1 MTGEPMVTE
10 ARDTRAYGVDTGV
23 MSTAQRRIMGPA
35 MTHLMLVLVSI
46 VMIFPFITMLL
57 TSIMTNSQAYSFPP
71 DLIPKPVT
79 IAPYFQ
85 ALELRP
91 FHIYLLNSLLVAF
104 VITAGRLFTCSLG
117 AFAFARLQFPG
128 RDQIFWVYLSTLML
142 PEQVTLI
149 PLFFIMKNFGWID
162 KYQGLTIP
170 FIVTAFGVFLLRQ
183 FFLTIPR
190 ELEDAAIIDG
200 CGPFGLYWRIILPLA
215 VPGLAAL
222 GVLTF
227 VNAYNMFVWPL
238 IVTNSDSM
246 RTIVVG
252 IGLLTADNA
261 NLTNWPRMMAI
272 SSIAVIPSLLIFV
285 FGQRYFVQGITLSGL
300 KG

>member
-1 MTGEPMVTE
+1 MAVGVRAPIGQTVGARATTIARRREVGRVVTH
-10 ARDTRAYGVDTGV
+10 V
-23 MSTAQRRIMGPA
+23 IMIA
-35 MTHLMLVLVSI
+35 LSI
-46 VMIFPFITMLL
+46 IMIFPFVTMLL
-57 TSIMTNSQAYSFPP
+57 TSTMTLSQAYSFPP
-71 DLIPKPVT
+71 DLIPKPFT

-91 FHIYLLNSLLVAF
+91 FHIYLLNSLAVAI
-104 VITAGRLFTCSLG
+104 VITVGRLFTCSLA

-128 RDQIFWVYLSTLML
+128 RDAIFYVYLSTLML

-149 PLFFIMKNFGWID
+149 PLFFIIKNFGWID
-162 KYQGLTIP
+162 RYQGLTIP

-215 VPGLAAL
+215 LPGLAAL

-227 VNAYNMFVWPL
+227 VNSYNMFVWPL
-238 IVTNSDSM
+238 IVTNSDAM

-252 IGLLTADNA
+252 IGLLTADNT

-272 SSIAVIPSLLIFV
+272 SSIAVIPSLLIFI

>member
-1 MTGEPMVTE
+1 VSSS
-10 ARDTRAYGVDTGV
+10 A
-23 MSTAQRRIMGPA
+23 AQRVPVVANTWAMSAVRRQFVGPA
-35 MTHLMLVLVSI
+35 ATHLLMIVLSI
-46 VMIFPFITMLL
+46 VMIFPFVTMLL
-57 TSIMTNSQAYSFPP
+57 TSMMTLSQAYSFPP
-71 DLIPKPVT
+71 DLIPKPIT
-79 IAPYFQ
+79 LAPYFQ

-91 FHIYLLNSLLVAF
+91 FHIYLFNSLLVALA
-104 VITAGRLFTCSLG
+104 ITVGRLFTCSLG

-128 RDQIFWVYLSTLML
+128 RDAIFWVYLSTLML
-142 PEQVTLI
+142 PEQITLI

-162 KYQGLTIP
+162 RYQGLIVP
-170 FIVTAFGVFLLRQ
+170 FVVTAFGVFLLRQ

-200 CGPFGLYWRIILPLA
+200 CGPWGLYWRIILPLA

-227 VNAYNMFVWPL
+227 VNSYNMFVWPL

-252 IGLLTADNA
+252 IGLLTADNT

-272 SSIAVIPSLLIFV
+272 SAFAVIPSLLIFV

>member
-1 MTGEPMVTE
+1 VRQGAQAAERIPVIADPRAMTAM
-10 ARDTRAYGVDTGV
+10 
-23 MSTAQRRIMGPA
+23 RRRLIGPA
-35 MTHLMLVLVSI
+35 ATHLLLIVLSI
-46 VMIFPFITMLL
+46 VMIFPFVTMLL
-57 TSIMTNSQAYSFPP
+57 TSLMTLSQAYSFPP
-71 DLIPKPVT
+71 DLIPKPITV
-79 IAPYFQ
+79 APYFQ

-91 FHIYLLNSLLVAF
+91 FHIYLFNSLLVAAA
-104 VITAGRLFTCSLG
+104 ITVGRLFSCSLG

-128 RDQIFWVYLSTLML
+128 RDAIFWVYLSTLML

-162 KYQGLTIP
+162 RYQGLIVP
-170 FIVTAFGVFLLRQ
+170 FVVTAFGVFLLRQ

-200 CGPFGLYWRIILPLA
+200 CGPWSLYWRIILPLA

-227 VNAYNMFVWPL
+227 VNSYNMFVWPL

-252 IGLLTADNA
+252 IGLLTADNT

-272 SSIAVIPSLLIFV
+272 SAFAVIPSLLIFV

>member
-1 MTGEPMVTE
+1 MATV
-10 ARDTRAYGVDTGV
+10 
-23 MSTAQRRIMGPA
+23 RRRLNGPA
-35 MTHLMLVLVSI
+35 ATHLLLIVLSI
-46 VMIFPFITMLL
+46 VMIFPFVTMLL
-57 TSIMTNSQAYSFPP
+57 TSLMTLSQAYSFPP
-71 DLIPKPVT
+71 DLIPKPITV
-79 IAPYFQ
+79 APYFQ

-91 FHIYLLNSLLVAF
+91 FHIYLFNSLLVAAA
-104 VITAGRLFTCSLG
+104 ITVGRLFSCSLG

-128 RDQIFWVYLSTLML
+128 RDAIFWVYLSTLML

-162 KYQGLTIP
+162 RYQGLIVP
-170 FIVTAFGVFLLRQ
+170 FVVTAFGVFLLRQ

-200 CGPFGLYWRIILPLA
+200 CGPWSLYWRIILPLA

-227 VNAYNMFVWPL
+227 VNSYNMFVWPL
-238 IVTNSDSM
+238 IVSNSDSM

-252 IGLLTADNA
+252 IGLLTADNT

-272 SSIAVIPSLLIFV
+272 SAFAVIPSLLIFV

>member
-1 MTGEPMVTE
+1 MSSGPLASGATIQRERAAATWLNFVARRRDAGRIVTHVLMI
-10 ARDTRAYGVDTGV
+10 AL
-23 MSTAQRRIMGPA
+23 SIIM
-35 MTHLMLVLVSI
+35 L
-46 VMIFPFITMLL
+46 FPFVTMLL
-57 TSIMTNSQAYSFPP
+57 TSTMTLSQAYSFPP
-71 DLIPKPVT
+71 DLIPKPFT

-91 FHIYLLNSLLVAF
+91 FHIYLLNSLAVAI
-104 VITAGRLFTCSLG
+104 VITVGRLFTCSLA

-128 RDQIFWVYLSTLML
+128 RDAIFYIYLSTLML

-149 PLFFIMKNFGWID
+149 PLFFIIKNFGWID
-162 KYQGLTIP
+162 RYQGLTVP

-215 VPGLAAL
+215 IPGLAAL

-238 IVTNSDSM
+238 IVTNSDAM

-252 IGLLTADNA
+252 IGLLTADNT

-272 SSIAVIPSLLIFV
+272 SSIAVIPSLLIFI

>member
-1 MTGEPMVTE
+1 MGAPLVSEVRVFRKEVTY
-10 ARDTRAYGVDTGV
+10 ARWRTLA
-23 MSTAQRRIMGPA
+23 RRQLLGPA
-35 MTHLMLVLVSI
+35 ATHLMLIVVSI
-46 VMIFPFITMLL
+46 VMIFPFVTMLL
-57 TSIMTNSQAYSFPP
+57 TSLMTLSQAYSFPP
-71 DLIPKPVT
+71 DLIPKPFTV
-79 IAPYFQ
+79 AAYFQ

-91 FHIYLLNSLLVAF
+91 FHIYLLNSLLIALA
-104 VITAGRLFTCSLG
+104 ITVGRLFSCSLA

-128 RDQIFWVYLSTLML
+128 RDTIFWIYLSTLML

-162 KYQGLTIP
+162 KYQGLIVP

-190 ELEDAAIIDG
+190 EIEDAAIIDG
-200 CGPFGLYWRIILPLA
+200 CGPFGLYSRIILPLA

-227 VNAYNMFVWPL
+227 VNSYNMFVWPL
-238 IVTNSDSM
+238 VVTNSDSM

-272 SSIAVIPSLLIFV
+272 SSIAVIPSLLMFI
-285 FGQRYFVQGITLSGL
+285 FGQRYFVRGITLSGL

>member
-1 MTGEPMVTE
+1 
-10 ARDTRAYGVDTGV
+10 
-23 MSTAQRRIMGPA
+23 MSAIRRQFVGPA
-35 MTHLMLVLVSI
+35 ATHLLMIVLSI
-46 VMIFPFITMLL
+46 VMIFPFVTMLL
-57 TSIMTNSQAYSFPP
+57 TSMMTLSQAYSFPP
-71 DLIPKPVT
+71 DLIPKPIT
-79 IAPYFQ
+79 LAPYFQ

-91 FHIYLLNSLLVAF
+91 FQIYLFNSLLVALA
-104 VITAGRLFTCSLG
+104 ITVGRLFTCSLG

-128 RDQIFWVYLSTLML
+128 RDAIFWVYLSTLML
-142 PEQVTLI
+142 PEQITLI

-162 KYQGLTIP
+162 RYQGLIVP
-170 FIVTAFGVFLLRQ
+170 FVVTAFGVFLLRQ

-200 CGPFGLYWRIILPLA
+200 CGPWGLYWRIILPLA

-227 VNAYNMFVWPL
+227 VNSYNMFVWPL

-252 IGLLTADNA
+252 IGLLTADNT

-272 SSIAVIPSLLIFV
+272 SAFAVIPSLLIFV

>member
-1 MTGEPMVTE
+1 MAAV
-10 ARDTRAYGVDTGV
+10 
-23 MSTAQRRIMGPA
+23 RRRVIGPA
-35 MTHLMLVLVSI
+35 ATHLVLIVLSI
-46 VMIFPFITMLL
+46 VMIFPFVTMLL
-57 TSIMTNSQAYSFPP
+57 TSLMTLSQAYSFPP
-71 DLIPKPVT
+71 DLIPKPLTV
-79 IAPYFQ
+79 APYFQ

-91 FHIYLLNSLLVAF
+91 FHIYLFNSLLVALA
-104 VITAGRLFTCSLG
+104 ITVGRLFSCSLG

-128 RDQIFWVYLSTLML
+128 RDAIFWVYLSTLML

-162 KYQGLTIP
+162 RYQGLIVP
-170 FIVTAFGVFLLRQ
+170 FVVTAFGVFLLRQ

-200 CGPFGLYWRIILPLA
+200 CGPWGLYWRIILPLA
-215 VPGLAAL
+215 IPGLAAL

-227 VNAYNMFVWPL
+227 VNSYNMFVWPL

-252 IGLLTADNA
+252 IGLLTADNT

-272 SSIAVIPSLLIFV
+272 SAFAVIPSLLIFV

>member
-1 MTGEPMVTE
+1 VKLFAPE
-10 ARDTRAYGVDTGV
+10 ALRAPSVADAPAL
-23 MSTAQRRIMGPA
+23 SAARRRFVGPA
-35 MTHLMLVLVSI
+35 VTHLVLIGLSV

-57 TSIMTNSQAYSFPP
+57 TSTMTLAQAYSFPP
-71 DLIPKPVT
+71 DLIPKPFT
-79 IAPYFQ
+79 LAPYFQ

-91 FHIYLLNSLLVAF
+91 FHIYLFNSLLVALA
-104 VITAGRLFTCSLG
+104 ITIGRLVSCSLG
-117 AFAFARLQFPG
+117 AFAFARLEFPG
-128 RDQIFWVYLSTLML
+128 RDTIFWVYLSTLML

-162 KYQGLTIP
+162 RYQGLIVP
-170 FIVTAFGVFLLRQ
+170 FVVTAFGVFLLRQ

-227 VNAYNMFVWPL
+227 VNSYNMFVWPL
-238 IVTNSDSM
+238 IVTNSDAM

-252 IGLLTADNA
+252 IGLLTADNT

-272 SSIAVIPSLLIFV
+272 STLAVIPSLLMFV

>member
-1 MTGEPMVTE
+1 MASRTVGRTPGAVAD
-10 ARDTRAYGVDTGV
+10 ARTL
-23 MSTAQRRIMGPA
+23 TAVRRQIIGPA
-35 MTHLMLVLVSI
+35 ATHVLLIVLSI
-46 VMIFPFITMLL
+46 VMIFPFVTMLL
-57 TSIMTNSQAYSFPP
+57 TSLMTLSQAYSFPP
-71 DLIPKPVT
+71 DLIPKPITV
-79 IAPYFQ
+79 APYFQ

-91 FHIYLLNSLLVAF
+91 FHIYLFNSLLVAAA
-104 VITAGRLFTCSLG
+104 ITVGRLFSCSLG

-128 RDQIFWVYLSTLML
+128 RDAIFWVYLSTLML

-162 KYQGLTIP
+162 RYQGLIVP
-170 FIVTAFGVFLLRQ
+170 FVVTAFGVFLLRQ

-200 CGPFGLYWRIILPLA
+200 CGPWSLYWRIILPLA
-215 VPGLAAL
+215 IPGLAAL

-227 VNAYNMFVWPL
+227 VNSYNMFVWPL

-252 IGLLTADNA
+252 IGLLTADNT

-272 SSIAVIPSLLIFV
+272 SAFAVIPSLLIFV

>member
-1 MTGEPMVTE
+1 MAAV
-10 ARDTRAYGVDTGV
+10 
-23 MSTAQRRIMGPA
+23 RRRVIGPA
-35 MTHLMLVLVSI
+35 ATHLVLMVLSI
-46 VMIFPFITMLL
+46 VMIFPFVTMLL
-57 TSIMTNSQAYSFPP
+57 TSLMTLSQAYSFPP
-71 DLIPKPVT
+71 DLIPKPLTV
-79 IAPYFQ
+79 APYFQ

-91 FHIYLLNSLLVAF
+91 FHIYLFNSLLVALA
-104 VITAGRLFTCSLG
+104 ITVGRLFSCSLG

-128 RDQIFWVYLSTLML
+128 RDAIFWVYLSTLML

-162 KYQGLTIP
+162 RYQGLIVP
-170 FIVTAFGVFLLRQ
+170 FVVTAFGVFLLRQ

-200 CGPFGLYWRIILPLA
+200 CGPWGLYWRIILPLA
-215 VPGLAAL
+215 IPGLAAL

-227 VNAYNMFVWPL
+227 VNSYNMFVWPL

-252 IGLLTADNA
+252 IGLLTADNT

-272 SSIAVIPSLLIFV
+272 SAFAVIPSLLIFV

>member
-1 MTGEPMVTE
+1 MT
-10 ARDTRAYGVDTGV
+10 
-23 MSTAQRRIMGPA
+23 
-35 MTHLMLVLVSI
+35 L
-46 VMIFPFITMLL
+46 
-57 TSIMTNSQAYSFPP
+57 SQAYSFPP
-71 DLIPKPVT
+71 DLIPKPITV
-79 IAPYFQ
+79 APYFQ

-91 FHIYLLNSLLVAF
+91 FHIYLFNSLLVALA
-104 VITAGRLFTCSLG
+104 ITVGRLFSCSLG

-128 RDQIFWVYLSTLML
+128 RDAIFWVYLSTLML

-162 KYQGLTIP
+162 RYQGLIIP
-170 FIVTAFGVFLLRQ
+170 FVVTAFGVFLLRQ

-190 ELEDAAIIDG
+190 EIEDAAIIDG
-200 CGPFGLYWRIILPLA
+200 CGPWSLYWRIILPLA

-227 VNAYNMFVWPL
+227 VNSYNMFVWPL

-252 IGLLTADNA
+252 IGLLTADNT

-272 SSIAVIPSLLIFV
+272 SAFAVIPSLLIFV

>member
-1 MTGEPMVTE
+1 MAIV
-10 ARDTRAYGVDTGV
+10 
-23 MSTAQRRIMGPA
+23 RRQIIGPA
-35 MTHLMLVLVSI
+35 ATHVLLIVLSI
-46 VMIFPFITMLL
+46 VMIFPFVTMLL
-57 TSIMTNSQAYSFPP
+57 TSLMTLSQAYSFPP
-71 DLIPKPVT
+71 DLIPKPITV
-79 IAPYFQ
+79 APYFQ

-91 FHIYLLNSLLVAF
+91 FHIYLFNSLLVAAA
-104 VITAGRLFTCSLG
+104 ITVGRLFSCSLG

-128 RDQIFWVYLSTLML
+128 RDAIFWVYLSTLML

-162 KYQGLTIP
+162 RYQGLIVP
-170 FIVTAFGVFLLRQ
+170 FVVTAFGVFLLRQ

-200 CGPFGLYWRIILPLA
+200 CGPWSLYWRIILPLA
-215 VPGLAAL
+215 IPGLAAL

-227 VNAYNMFVWPL
+227 VNSYNMFVWPL

-252 IGLLTADNA
+252 IGLLTADNT

-272 SSIAVIPSLLIFV
+272 SAFAVIPSLLIFV

>member
-1 MTGEPMVTE
+1 MAV
-10 ARDTRAYGVDTGV
+10 V
-23 MSTAQRRIMGPA
+23 RRQVIGPA
-35 MTHLMLVLVSI
+35 ATHLLLIALSI
-46 VMIFPFITMLL
+46 VMIFPFVTMLL
-57 TSIMTNSQAYSFPP
+57 TSMMTLSQAYSFPP
-71 DLIPKPVT
+71 DLIPKPIT
-79 IAPYFQ
+79 LAPYFQ

-91 FHIYLLNSLLVAF
+91 FHIYLFNSLLVALA
-104 VITAGRLFTCSLG
+104 ITVGRLFTCSLG

-128 RDQIFWVYLSTLML
+128 RDTIFWVYLSTLML

-162 KYQGLTIP
+162 RYQGLIVP

-200 CGPFGLYWRIILPLA
+200 CGPWGLYWRIILPLA

-227 VNAYNMFVWPL
+227 VNSYNMFVWPL

-272 SSIAVIPSLLIFV
+272 SAFAVIPSLLIFV

>member
-1 MTGEPMVTE
+1 VTPTTGRQL
-10 ARDTRAYGVDTGV
+10 A
-23 MSTAQRRIMGPA
+23 GPA
-35 MTHLMLVLVSI
+35 ATPLMLGVVSI
-46 VMIFPFITMLL
+46 IMLFPFVTMLL
-57 TSIMTNSQAYSFPP
+57 TSMMTLSQAYSFPP
-71 DLIPKPVT
+71 DLIPKPIT
-79 IAPYFQ
+79 LAPYTQ
-85 ALELRP
+85 ALQLRP
-91 FHIYLLNSLLVAF
+91 FHIYLLNSLLVALA
-104 VITAGRLFTCSLG
+104 ITIGRLFTCSLG

-128 RDQIFWVYLSTLML
+128 RDTIFWIYLSTLML

-227 VNAYNMFVWPL
+227 VNSYNMFVWPL

-252 IGLLTADNA
+252 IGLLTADNT

-272 SSIAVIPSLLIFV
+272 STFAVIPSLLIFV

>member
-1 MTGEPMVTE
+1 VRPT
-10 ARDTRAYGVDTGV
+10 ADA
-23 MSTAQRRIMGPA
+23 AQRAPTIVDAWPISAERRKLFGSA
-35 MTHLMLVLVSI
+35 ATHLLLIVLSI
-46 VMIFPFITMLL
+46 VMVFPFVTMLL
-57 TSIMTNSQAYSFPP
+57 TSMMTLSQAYSFPP
-71 DLIPKPVT
+71 DLIPKPIT
-79 IAPYFQ
+79 LAPYFE
-85 ALELRP
+85 ALALRP
-91 FHIYLLNSLLVAF
+91 FHIYLFNSLLVALA
-104 VITAGRLFTCSLG
+104 ITVGRLFTCSLA

-128 RDQIFWVYLSTLML
+128 RDTIFYVYLSTLML

-149 PLFFIMKNFGWID
+149 PLFFIMKNFGWVD
-162 KYQGLTIP
+162 KYQALIVP

-227 VNAYNMFVWPL
+227 VNSYNMFVWPL

-252 IGLLTADNA
+252 IGLLTADSS

-272 SSIAVIPSLLIFV
+272 SAFAVIPSLLIFV

>member
-1 MTGEPMVTE
+1 MAV
-10 ARDTRAYGVDTGV
+10 V
-23 MSTAQRRIMGPA
+23 RRQVIGPA
-35 MTHLMLVLVSI
+35 ATHLLLIVLSI
-46 VMIFPFITMLL
+46 VMIFPFVTMLL
-57 TSIMTNSQAYSFPP
+57 TSLMTLSQAYSFPP
-71 DLIPKPVT
+71 DLIPKPLTV
-79 IAPYFQ
+79 APYFQ

-91 FHIYLLNSLLVAF
+91 FHIYLVNSLLVALA
-104 VITAGRLFTCSLG
+104 ITIGRLFSCSLG

-128 RDQIFWVYLSTLML
+128 RDAIFWVYLSTLML

-162 KYQGLTIP
+162 RYQGLIVP
-170 FIVTAFGVFLLRQ
+170 FVVTAFGVFLLRQ

-200 CGPFGLYWRIILPLA
+200 CGPWGLYWRIILPLA
-215 VPGLAAL
+215 IPGLAAL

-227 VNAYNMFVWPL
+227 VNSYNMFVWPL

-252 IGLLTADNA
+252 IGLLTADNT

-272 SSIAVIPSLLIFV
+272 SAFAVIPSLLIFV

>member
-1 MTGEPMVTE
+1 
-10 ARDTRAYGVDTGV
+10 
-23 MSTAQRRIMGPA
+23 MSAIRRQFVGPA
-35 MTHLMLVLVSI
+35 ATHLLMIVLSI
-46 VMIFPFITMLL
+46 VMIFPFVTMLL
-57 TSIMTNSQAYSFPP
+57 TSMMTLSQAYSFPP
-71 DLIPKPVT
+71 DLIPKPIT
-79 IAPYFQ
+79 LAPYFQ

-91 FHIYLLNSLLVAF
+91 FHVYLFNSLLVALA
-104 VITAGRLFTCSLG
+104 ITVGRLFTCSLG

-128 RDQIFWVYLSTLML
+128 RDAIFWVYLSTLML
-142 PEQVTLI
+142 PEQITLI

-162 KYQGLTIP
+162 RYQGLIVP
-170 FIVTAFGVFLLRQ
+170 FVVTAFGVFLLRQ

-200 CGPFGLYWRIILPLA
+200 CGPWGLYWRIILPLA

-227 VNAYNMFVWPL
+227 VNSYNMFVWPL

-252 IGLLTADNA
+252 IGLLTADNT

-272 SSIAVIPSLLIFV
+272 SAFAVIPSLLIFV

>member
-1 MTGEPMVTE
+1 VSQGAQAAAGSPAIAD
-10 ARDTRAYGVDTGV
+10 ARTMAAV
-23 MSTAQRRIMGPA
+23 RRRVIGPA
-35 MTHLMLVLVSI
+35 ATHLVLMVLSI
-46 VMIFPFITMLL
+46 VMIFPFVTMLL
-57 TSIMTNSQAYSFPP
+57 TSLMTLSQAYSFPP
-71 DLIPKPVT
+71 DLIPKPLTV
-79 IAPYFQ
+79 APYFQ

-91 FHIYLLNSLLVAF
+91 FHIYLFNSLLVALA
-104 VITAGRLFTCSLG
+104 ITVGRLFSCSLG

-128 RDQIFWVYLSTLML
+128 RDAIFWVYLSTLML

-162 KYQGLTIP
+162 RYQGLIVP
-170 FIVTAFGVFLLRQ
+170 FVVTAFGVFLLRQ

-200 CGPFGLYWRIILPLA
+200 CGPWGLYWRIIVPLA
-215 VPGLAAL
+215 IPGLAAL

-227 VNAYNMFVWPL
+227 VNSYNMFVWPL

-252 IGLLTADNA
+252 IGLLTADNT

-272 SSIAVIPSLLIFV
+272 SAFAVIPSLLIFV

>member
-1 MTGEPMVTE
+1 MAV
-10 ARDTRAYGVDTGV
+10 V
-23 MSTAQRRIMGPA
+23 RRQVIGPA
-35 MTHLMLVLVSI
+35 ATHLLLIVLSI
-46 VMIFPFITMLL
+46 VMIFPFVTMLL
-57 TSIMTNSQAYSFPP
+57 TSLMTLSQAYSFPP
-71 DLIPKPVT
+71 DLIPKPLTV
-79 IAPYFQ
+79 APYFQ

-91 FHIYLLNSLLVAF
+91 FHIYLFNSLLVALA
-104 VITAGRLFTCSLG
+104 ITIGRLFSCSLG

-128 RDQIFWVYLSTLML
+128 RDAIFWVYLSTLML

-162 KYQGLTIP
+162 RYQGLIVP
-170 FIVTAFGVFLLRQ
+170 FVVTAFGVFLLRQ

-200 CGPFGLYWRIILPLA
+200 CGPWGLYWRIILPLA
-215 VPGLAAL
+215 IPGLAAL

-227 VNAYNMFVWPL
+227 VNSYNMFVWPL

-252 IGLLTADNA
+252 IGLLTADNT

-272 SSIAVIPSLLIFV
+272 SAFAVIPSLLIFV

>member
-1 MTGEPMVTE
+1 MGEPLASDIRILHKAGIQASWTSL
-10 ARDTRAYGVDTGV
+10 AR
-23 MSTAQRRIMGPA
+23 RRVLGLGA
-35 MTHLMLVLVSI
+35 THLLLIVLSI
-46 VMIFPFITMLL
+46 VMMFPFVTMLL
-57 TSIMTNSQAYSFPP
+57 TSLMTLAQAYSFPP
-71 DLIPKPVT
+71 DLIPKPFTV
-79 IAPYFQ
+79 APYFQ

-91 FHIYLLNSLLVAF
+91 FHIYLLNSLLVALT
-104 VITAGRLFTCSLG
+104 ITVGRLLACSLG
-117 AFAFARLQFPG
+117 AFAFARLEFPG
-128 RDQIFWVYLSTLML
+128 RDVIFWIYLSTLML

-162 KYQGLTIP
+162 RYQGLIVP
-170 FIVTAFGVFLLRQ
+170 FVVTAFGVFLLRQ

-190 ELEDAAIIDG
+190 EIEDAAIIDG

-227 VNAYNMFVWPL
+227 VNSYNMFVWPL
-238 IVTNSDSM
+238 IVTNTDAM

-252 IGLLTADNA
+252 IGLLTADNT

-272 SSIAVIPSLLIFV
+272 SSIAIIPSLLIFI
-285 FGQRYFVQGITLSGL
+285 FGQRYFVRGITLSGL

>member
-1 MTGEPMVTE
+1 MAGPLVSD
-10 ARDTRAYGVDTGV
+10 ARVLQEDLVHARWATLLR
-23 MSTAQRRIMGPA
+23 RRIIAPGA
-35 MTHLMLVLVSI
+35 THLLLIMLSI
-46 VMIFPFITMLL
+46 VMMFPFVTMLL
-57 TSIMTNSQAYSFPP
+57 TSLMTLAQAYSFPP
-71 DLIPKPVT
+71 DLIPKPFTV
-79 IAPYFQ
+79 APYFQ

-91 FHIYLLNSLLVAF
+91 FHIYLMNSLLVALA
-104 VITAGRLFTCSLG
+104 ITAGRLLGCSIS
-117 AFAFARLQFPG
+117 AFAFARLEFPG
-128 RDQIFWVYLSTLML
+128 RDTIFWIYLSTLML
-142 PEQVTLI
+142 PEQITLI

-162 KYQGLTIP
+162 RYQGLIIP

-190 ELEDAAIIDG
+190 EIEDAAIIDG

-227 VNAYNMFVWPL
+227 VNSYNMFVWPL
-238 IVTNSDSM
+238 VVTNSDAM

-252 IGLLTADNA
+252 IGLLTADNT

-272 SSIAVIPSLLIFV
+272 SSIAVVPSLLMFI
-285 FGQRYFVQGITLSGL
+285 FGQRYFVRGITLSGL

>member
-1 MTGEPMVTE
+1 VRQSARTADRIPAIADARAMTAV
-10 ARDTRAYGVDTGV
+10 
-23 MSTAQRRIMGPA
+23 RRRVIGPA
-35 MTHLMLVLVSI
+35 ATHLLLIVLSI
-46 VMIFPFITMLL
+46 VMIFPFVTMLL
-57 TSIMTNSQAYSFPP
+57 TSLMTLSQAYSFPP
-71 DLIPKPVT
+71 DLIPKPLTV
-79 IAPYFQ
+79 APYFQ

-91 FHIYLLNSLLVAF
+91 FHIYLFNSLLVALA
-104 VITAGRLFTCSLG
+104 ITVGRLFSCSLG

-128 RDQIFWVYLSTLML
+128 RDAIFWVYLSTLML

-162 KYQGLTIP
+162 RYQGLIVP
-170 FIVTAFGVFLLRQ
+170 FVVTAFGVFLLRQ

-200 CGPFGLYWRIILPLA
+200 CGPWGLYWRIILPLA
-215 VPGLAAL
+215 IPGLAAL

-227 VNAYNMFVWPL
+227 VNSYNMFVWPL

-252 IGLLTADNA
+252 IGLLTADNT

-272 SSIAVIPSLLIFV
+272 SAFAVIPSLLIFV

>member
-1 MTGEPMVTE
+1 
-10 ARDTRAYGVDTGV
+10 
-23 MSTAQRRIMGPA
+23 MSAIRRQFVGPA
-35 MTHLMLVLVSI
+35 ATHLLMIVLSI
-46 VMIFPFITMLL
+46 VMIFPFVTMLL
-57 TSIMTNSQAYSFPP
+57 TSMMTLSQAYSFPP
-71 DLIPKPVT
+71 DLIPKPIT
-79 IAPYFQ
+79 LAPYFQ

-91 FHIYLLNSLLVAF
+91 FHIYLFNSLLVALA
-104 VITAGRLFTCSLG
+104 ITVGRLFTCSLG

-128 RDQIFWVYLSTLML
+128 RDAIFWVYLSTLML
-142 PEQVTLI
+142 PEQITLI

-162 KYQGLTIP
+162 RYQGLIVP
-170 FIVTAFGVFLLRQ
+170 FVVTAFGVFLLRQ

-200 CGPFGLYWRIILPLA
+200 CGPWGLYWRIILPLA

-227 VNAYNMFVWPL
+227 VNSYNMFVWPL

-252 IGLLTADNA
+252 IGLLTADNT

-272 SSIAVIPSLLIFV
+272 SAFAVIPSLLIFV

>member
-1 MTGEPMVTE
+1 MASDSFGRTPE
-10 ARDTRAYGVDTGV
+10 A
-23 MSTAQRRIMGPA
+23 TAGAWSMAVIRRQLIGPA
-35 MTHLMLVLVSI
+35 ATHLLLIVLSI
-46 VMIFPFITMLL
+46 VMIFPFVTMLL
-57 TSIMTNSQAYSFPP
+57 TSLMTLSQAYSFPP
-71 DLIPKPVT
+71 DLIPKPLTV
-79 IAPYFQ
+79 APYFQ

-91 FHIYLLNSLLVAF
+91 FHIYLVNSLLVALA
-104 VITAGRLFTCSLG
+104 ITIGRLFSCSLG

-128 RDQIFWVYLSTLML
+128 RDAIFWVYLSTLML

-162 KYQGLTIP
+162 RYQGLIVP
-170 FIVTAFGVFLLRQ
+170 FVVTAFGVFLLRQ

-200 CGPFGLYWRIILPLA
+200 CGPWGLYWRIILPLA
-215 VPGLAAL
+215 IPGLAAL

-227 VNAYNMFVWPL
+227 VNSYNMFVWPL

-252 IGLLTADNA
+252 IGLLTADNT

-272 SSIAVIPSLLIFV
+272 SAFAVIPSLLIFV

>member
-1 MTGEPMVTE
+1 VRQT
-10 ARDTRAYGVDTGV
+10 ARAAQPAPSVAAALS
-23 MSTAQRRIMGPA
+23 MSGARRQLLAPA
-35 MTHLMLVLVSI
+35 ATHLLLIAVTI
-46 VMIFPFITMLL
+46 VMIFPFVTMLL
-57 TSIMTNSQAYSFPP
+57 TSLMTLSQAYSFPP
-71 DLIPKPVT
+71 DLIPKPITV
-79 IAPYFQ
+79 APYFQ

-91 FHIYLLNSLLVAF
+91 FHIYLFNSLLVALL
-104 VITAGRLFTCSLG
+104 ITVGRVFTCSLS

-128 RDQIFWVYLSTLML
+128 RDAIFWVYLSTLML

-200 CGPFGLYWRIILPLA
+200 CGPFGLYWRIIMPLA

-222 GVLTF
+222 AVLTF
-227 VNAYNMFVWPL
+227 VNSYNMFVWPL

-252 IGLLTADNA
+252 IGLLTADNT

-272 SSIAVIPSLLIFV
+272 SAFAVIPSLLMFV

>member
-1 MTGEPMVTE
+1 MRRHVIGWTATHVLMIALAIIMV
-10 ARDTRAYGVDTGV
+10 
-23 MSTAQRRIMGPA
+23 
-35 MTHLMLVLVSI
+35 
-46 VMIFPFITMLL
+46 FPFVTMLL
-57 TSIMTNSQAYSFPP
+57 TSTMTLAQAYSFPP
-71 DLIPKPVT
+71 DLIPKPFT

-85 ALELRP
+85 ALQLRP

-104 VITAGRLFTCSLG
+104 VITVGRLFTCSLG

-128 RDQIFWVYLSTLML
+128 RDAIFWVYLSTLML

-149 PLFFIMKNFGWID
+149 PLFFIVKNFGWID

-252 IGLLTADNA
+252 IGLLTADNT

>member
-1 MTGEPMVTE
+1 MGAPLVSEVRVFRKEVTY
-10 ARDTRAYGVDTGV
+10 ARWRTLA
-23 MSTAQRRIMGPA
+23 RRQLLGPA
-35 MTHLMLVLVSI
+35 ATHLMLIVVSI
-46 VMIFPFITMLL
+46 VMIFPFVTMLL
-57 TSIMTNSQAYSFPP
+57 TSLMTLSQAYSFPP
-71 DLIPKPVT
+71 DLIPKPFTV
-79 IAPYFQ
+79 AAYFQ

-91 FHIYLLNSLLVAF
+91 FHIYLLNSLFVALA
-104 VITAGRLFTCSLG
+104 ITVGRLFSCSLA

-128 RDQIFWVYLSTLML
+128 RDTIFWIYLSTLML

-162 KYQGLTIP
+162 KYQGLIVP

-190 ELEDAAIIDG
+190 EIEDAAIIDG
-200 CGPFGLYWRIILPLA
+200 CGPFGLYSRIILPLA

-227 VNAYNMFVWPL
+227 VNSYNMFVWPL
-238 IVTNSDSM
+238 VVTNSDSM

-272 SSIAVIPSLLIFV
+272 SSIAVLPSLLMFI
-285 FGQRYFVQGITLSGL
+285 FGQRYFVRGITLSGL

>member
-1 MTGEPMVTE
+1 VRPTARTALRAPVVDVWGVSAARRRLLGTVT
-10 ARDTRAYGVDTGV
+10 
-23 MSTAQRRIMGPA
+23 
-35 MTHLMLVLVSI
+35 THALLIVLSI
-46 VMIFPFITMLL
+46 IMIFPFVTMLL
-57 TSIMTNSQAYSFPP
+57 TSLMTLSQAYSFPP
-71 DLIPKPVT
+71 DLIPKPITV
-79 IAPYFQ
+79 APYFQ

-91 FHIYLLNSLLVAF
+91 FHIYLFNSLLVALA
-104 VITAGRLFTCSLG
+104 ITAGRLFTCSLG

-128 RDQIFWVYLSTLML
+128 RDTIFWVYLSTLML

-162 KYQGLTIP
+162 RYQGLVVP

-190 ELEDAAIIDG
+190 EIEDAAIIDG
-200 CGPFGLYWRIILPLA
+200 CGPFGLYWRIIMPLA

-227 VNAYNMFVWPL
+227 VNSYNMFVWPL

-252 IGLLTADNA
+252 IGLLTADNT

-272 SSIAVIPSLLIFV
+272 SAFAVIPSLLIFV

>member
-1 MTGEPMVTE
+1 MRQSAQAAAGSPAIAD
-10 ARDTRAYGVDTGV
+10 ARTL
-23 MSTAQRRIMGPA
+23 TAVRRQIIGPA
-35 MTHLMLVLVSI
+35 ATHVLLIVLSI
-46 VMIFPFITMLL
+46 VMIFPFVTMLL
-57 TSIMTNSQAYSFPP
+57 TSLMTLSQAYSFPP
-71 DLIPKPVT
+71 DLIPKPITV
-79 IAPYFQ
+79 APYFQ

-91 FHIYLLNSLLVAF
+91 FHIYLFNSLLVAAA
-104 VITAGRLFTCSLG
+104 ITVGRLFSCSLG

-128 RDQIFWVYLSTLML
+128 RDAIFWVYLSTLML

-162 KYQGLTIP
+162 RYQGLIVP
-170 FIVTAFGVFLLRQ
+170 FVVTAFGVFLLRQ

-200 CGPFGLYWRIILPLA
+200 CGPWSLYWRIILPLA
-215 VPGLAAL
+215 IPGLAAL

-227 VNAYNMFVWPL
+227 VNSYNMFVWPL

-252 IGLLTADNA
+252 IGLLTADNT

-272 SSIAVIPSLLIFV
+272 SAFAVIPSLLIFV

>member
-1 MTGEPMVTE
+1 VAVDVRAPLGQVVS
-10 ARDTRAYGVDTGV
+10 ARATTLI
-23 MSTAQRRIMGPA
+23 RRRESASLLTHALMIALSIIM
-35 MTHLMLVLVSI
+35 L
-46 VMIFPFITMLL
+46 FPFVTMLL
-57 TSIMTNSQAYSFPP
+57 TSVMTLSQAYSFPP
-71 DLIPKPVT
+71 DLIPKPFT

-91 FHIYLLNSLLVAF
+91 FHIYLLNSLAVAI
-104 VITAGRLFTCSLG
+104 VITAGRLFTCSLA

-128 RDQIFWVYLSTLML
+128 RDAIFYVYLSTLML

-149 PLFFIMKNFGWID
+149 PLFFIIKNFGWID
-162 KYQGLTIP
+162 RYQGLTVP

-183 FFLTIPR
+183 FFMTIPR

-227 VNAYNMFVWPL
+227 VNSYNMFVWPL
-238 IVTNSDSM
+238 IVTNSDAM

-252 IGLLTADNA
+252 IGLLTADNT

-272 SSIAVIPSLLIFV
+272 SSIAVIPSLLIFI